1 MPDENNARTAWIPV
15 PSPGELPAEVASE
28 IGDAARPR
36 AWIPRDDARQSS
48 GPATGVQGPYR
59 HAQGPASVSL

>member
-36 AWIPRDDARQSS
+36 AWIPRDDPNSPLALRQVSK
-48 GPATGVQGPYR
+48 GLMGMP
-59 HAQGPASVSL
+59 QGPARVSL